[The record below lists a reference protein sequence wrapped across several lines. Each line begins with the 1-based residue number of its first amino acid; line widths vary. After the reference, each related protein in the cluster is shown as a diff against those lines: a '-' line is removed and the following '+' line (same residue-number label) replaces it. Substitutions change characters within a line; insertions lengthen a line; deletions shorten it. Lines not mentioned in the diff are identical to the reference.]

1 MVFRIKNGSRG
12 FTLLELLIVLAV
24 IGILA
29 SIAIPNYRES
39 IKRAKEATL
48 KEDLFQM
55 RKLIQQFKLDK
66 GRYPYSLQELV
77 DEKYLR
83 AIPVDPMT
91 GSNAT
96 WVEVE
101 EELTLEEIAAG
112 KQPGIIDVKSGSEK
126 IGLNGKPYSEW

>member
-1 MVFRIKNGSRG
+1 MGFLTKSGNRG
-12 FTLLELLIVLAV
+12 FTLLELLVVLSI

-39 IKRAKEATL
+39 IRRAKEATL

-77 DEKYLR
+77 DEKYLQ
-83 AIPVDPMT
+83 AIPVDPIT
-91 GSNAT
+91 GSRET
-96 WVEVE
+96 WVEIE
-101 EELTLEEIAAG
+101 EELTLEEIAEG
-112 KQPGIIDVKSGSEK
+112 KRPGIVDVKSGSDK
-126 IGLNGKPYSEW
+126 ISLDGTPYNEW

>member
-1 MVFRIKNGSRG
+1 MGYRTKNGKG
-12 FTLLELLIVLAV
+12 FTLIELLVVLSI

-29 SIAIPNYRES
+29 SIALPNYRNS
-39 IKRAKEATL
+39 IRRAKEATL

-83 AIPVDPMT
+83 AIPVDPIT
-91 GSNAT
+91 SSNRT
-96 WVEVE
+96 WKEIE

-112 KQPGIIDVKSGSEK
+112 KEPGIVDVKSGSEK
-126 IGLNGKPYSEW
+126 ESTKGVPYTQW

>member
-1 MVFRIKNGSRG
+1 MGFLTKNGNRG
-12 FTLLELLIVLAV
+12 FTLLELLVVLSI

-39 IKRAKEATL
+39 IRRAKEATL

-77 DEKYLR
+77 DEKYLQS
-83 AIPVDPMT
+83 IPVDPIT
-91 GSNAT
+91 GSRET
-96 WVEVE
+96 WVEIE
-101 EELTLEEIAAG
+101 EELTLEEIAEG
-112 KQPGIIDVKSGSEK
+112 KQPGIVDVKSGSNK
-126 IGLNGKPYSEW
+126 ISLDGTPYNEW

>member
-1 MVFRIKNGSRG
+1 MGFRTKNGNRG
-12 FTLLELLIVLAV
+12 FTLLELLVVLSI

-39 IKRAKEATL
+39 IRRAKEATL

-77 DEKYLR
+77 DEKYLQ
-83 AIPVDPMT
+83 AIPIDPIT
-91 GSNAT
+91 GSRDT

-101 EELTLEEIAAG
+101 EELTLEEIAEG
-112 KQPGIIDVKSGSEK
+112 KQPGIVDVKSGSNK
-126 IGLNGKPYSEW
+126 ISLNGTPYNEW

>member
-1 MVFRIKNGSRG
+1 MGFRTKNGDRG
-12 FTLLELLIVLAV
+12 FTLLELLVVLSI

-39 IKRAKEATL
+39 IRRAKEATL

-77 DEKYLR
+77 DEKYLQ
-83 AIPVDPMT
+83 AIPIDPIT
-91 GSNAT
+91 GSRDT

-101 EELTLEEIAAG
+101 EELTLEEIAEG
-112 KQPGIIDVKSGSEK
+112 KQPGIVDVKSGSNK
-126 IGLNGKPYSEW
+126 ISLNGTPYNEW